1 MDDAITLS
9 NMAFYGHHGTK
20 KAEEELGA
28 RFLVDLVMR
37 ADLKKAGRSDNL
49 KDTVD
54 YERAFAIVRGL
65 VEGKRFYLLEALAEA
80 IAQAIF
86 AEFPRVA
93 RVEVRVRKPGVPI
106 RGILDFAEVE
116 IVRSR

>member
-37 ADLKKAGRSDNL
+37 ADLKKPGRSDNL

-80 IAQAIF
+80 IASAVLKEF
-86 AEFPRVA
+86 APVREV
-93 RVEVRVRKPGVPI
+93 VVRVRKPGVPI
-106 RGILDFAEVE
+106 KGILDFAEVE
-116 IVRSR
+116 VVRSR